1 MKTIYP
7 PGYHHNGFVA
17 IKQIN
22 GVITPRVL
30 KKLSRQIKI
39 FINSFIRLTENLKCT
54 ITKSKI
60 INFFLVIHTH

>member
-17 IKQIN
+17 MKQIT
-22 GVITPRVL
+22 GAITPRVL

-54 ITKSKI
+54 ITK
-60 INFFLVIHTH
+60 

>member
-7 PGYHHNGFVA
+7 PGYYHNGFVA
-17 IKQIN
+17 MEQIT

-54 ITKSKI
+54 ITK
-60 INFFLVIHTH
+60 